1 MTDGGCH
8 VAYGG
13 RRVTDGGCRRRTRTA
28 RGDND
33 RMPIFSDAAPTR
45 TELIDHL
52 VRTRIAGDV
61 ATPRENNLSH
71 YRRLANNDRH
81 YWLGLELGD
90 RWSDEQDVLAVMAER
105 CGVVDD
111 PGHRTG
117 QDTIDPE
124 LTVGALDRAAAELR
138 KAAEAQ
144 RRVLLATGHP
154 GALLDM
160 HGAVAQALH
169 DAGCDI
175 VRVPLDTFADEGV
188 VVQFG
193 GVAAYERG
201 ASLWHT
207 HSPAPMAQ
215 VLNSLRQAGEEQPD
229 LVVADHGWAGYAA
242 QQGIHT
248 VGFADCNDPA
258 LFLGEAEGTLSV
270 AVPLDDHVV
279 HPRYYEPMTAYLL
292 AAAQL
297 TSD

>member
-1 MTDGGCH
+1 
-8 VAYGG
+8 
-13 RRVTDGGCRRRTRTA
+13 
-28 RGDND
+28 
-33 RMPIFSDAAPTR
+33 MPIFSDAAPTR

-111 PGHRTG
+111 PDHRTG